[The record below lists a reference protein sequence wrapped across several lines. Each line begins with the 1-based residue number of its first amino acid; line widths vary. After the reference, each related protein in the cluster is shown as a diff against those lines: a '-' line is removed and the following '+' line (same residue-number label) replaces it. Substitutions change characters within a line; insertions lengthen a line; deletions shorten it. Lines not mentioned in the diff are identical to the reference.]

1 MLRLLREHMTET
13 VSMIIVATA
22 LAIASLVL
30 KEAAMSW
37 PRAVLVAI
45 GYLLLTVLVLLVLR
59 LSAAMTELRAV
70 APRLTYY
77 DVYGKHGRKLVFEE
91 AQKIVRG
98 AEKAIL
104 ALNWSAEEHAE
115 PGQEANARDDYFEE
129 LLAKCEHVSYRR
141 VLQADAY
148 WQRTNAPTIGDTF
161 DRGYVEHFRA
171 MLDAKQRHIQ
181 EGQSEIDL
189 VVVPPSVPST
199 FIIVDDKFLVWQLI
213 ERRDED
219 GMPSSQ
225 WRVRGAVVVHDP
237 QGDFISHFKK
247 TFERVQQQHRPVTRN
262 DLNYTPGR
270 SRIPAA

>member
-1 MLRLLREHMTET
+1 MLHLIREHMTET

-37 PRAVLVAI
+37 PLAVLTGI
-45 GYLLLTVLVLLVLR
+45 GYILLTILVLLVVR
-59 LSAAMTELRAV
+59 LSAAVTELRAI
-70 APRLTYY
+70 APRVTYY

-91 AQKIVRG
+91 AQKIVRN
-98 AEKAIL
+98 AEKSIT
-104 ALNWSAEEHAE
+104 ALNWLAEEHAE
-115 PGQEANARDDYFEE
+115 PGPEANARDDYFEE
-129 LLAKCEHVSYRR
+129 LLAKCEHVPYRR
-141 VLQADAY
+141 VLQSESYMVKPA
-148 WQRTNAPTIGDTF
+148 TPTIADTF

-171 MLDAKQRHIQ
+171 MLDLKLRHIQ

-213 ERRDED
+213 ELRESEGPTSR
-219 GMPSSQ
+219 P

-237 QGDFISHFKK
+237 QGDFIYHFKK
-247 TFERVQQQHRPVTRN
+247 TFERVQHQHRPVTAK
-262 DLNYTPGR
+262 DLTYTPGR
-270 SRIPAA
+270 SRA